1 MKKRLVV
8 LILIIF
14 SCIFTLS
21 ARAETENDGEMKI
34 AKVLEVSQ
42 TNGLLHKEQIAKVK
56 ILDENF
62 TEADSEFFITNIVP
76 NNLAYAI
83 NAEPG
88 RKYLIHIDQESDEIY
103 IADYYRE
110 PVVMGVIVFF
120 LLLVILFGRSKGI
133 KAILSL
139 TLTGVAVIYFLIPGI
154 KEGQDPILLAILVS
168 AFATAVTMLLI
179 AGFTRKSLAATI
191 GTTGGVTV
199 AGLIANYV
207 IHSAPLS
214 GLATTEAHI
223 LLGNMTESSL
233 NFQGILGAGIIISS
247 LGAAMDVAIS
257 IASATQEIFETNHRQ
272 GRRELFAHAINIGK
286 DIMGTMTNTLILAY
300 AGASIPLFLL
310 LHSETGLRL
319 LNMEIIATELC
330 AAVIGSTGLLL
341 AIPITAIS
349 AVLLLKPLR

>member
-1 MKKRLVV
+1 MKKVSLAIILVFFFNFV
-8 LILIIF
+8 A
-14 SCIFTLS
+14 LS
-21 ARAETENDGEMKI
+21 VNAEDESEMKI
-34 AKVLEVSQ
+34 GKVLEVSQ
-42 TNGLLHKEQIAKVK
+42 TKGQLHKEQIVKVK

-62 TEADSEFFITNIVP
+62 IEEDSEFFITNIVP

-88 RKYLIHIDQESDEIY
+88 RKYLIHIDRESDEIY

-110 PVVMGVIVFF
+110 PVVIGVILFF
-120 LLLVILFGRSKGI
+120 LALVILFGRSKGI

-139 TLTGVAVIYFLIPGI
+139 SLTAIAVIYFLIPGI
-154 KEGQDPILLAILVS
+154 KEGKDPILLAILVS
-168 AFATAVTMLLI
+168 GFATGVTMLLI

-257 IASATQEIFETNHRQ
+257 IASATQEIFEANHRQ

-310 LHSETGLRL
+310 LHSEAGLRL

-341 AIPITAIS
+341 AIPITAIT

>member
-1 MKKRLVV
+1 MKKTFF
-8 LILIIF
+8 LIIVTLF
-14 SCIFTLS
+14 LIFFVS
-21 ARAETENDGEMKI
+21 SVKAEDESEMKI
-34 AKVLEVSQ
+34 GKVLEVSQ
-42 TNGLLHKEQIAKVK
+42 TKGQLHKEQIVK
-56 ILDENF
+56 IKISDENF
-62 TEADSEFFITNIVP
+62 TKEDSEFFITNIVP

-88 RKYLIHIDQESDEIY
+88 KKYLIHIDRESDEIY

-110 PVVMGVIVFF
+110 PVVVGIILFF
-120 LLLVILFGRSKGI
+120 LTLVILFGRSKGI

-139 TLTGVAVIYFLIPGI
+139 SLTAIAVIYFLIPGI
-154 KEGQDPILLAILVS
+154 KEGKDPIVLAILVS
-168 AFATAVTMLLI
+168 GFATGVTMLLI

-223 LLGNMTESSL
+223 LLGNLSESSL

-257 IASATQEIFETNHRQ
+257 IASATQEIFEANHRQ

-310 LHSETGLRL
+310 LHNETGLRL

-330 AAVIGSTGLLL
+330 AAVIGSIGLLL
-341 AIPITAIS
+341 AIPITAIT